1 MIDHH
6 PIPSPF
12 PPRFVAKAVRP
23 CCISVTSTTLPRACQ
38 NCNNLADYILREGRG
53 EK

>member
-1 MIDHH
+1 MSDHH

-12 PPRFVAKAVRP
+12 PPRFAVKAVRP

-38 NCNNLADYILREGRG
+38 NCNNLANYILCEERG
-53 EK
+53 KK